1 MFIMTQTCLIKPYLG
16 QTPTGPKY
24 GTEYTS
30 NCRFESH
37 RGKYTDAKGK
47 EFISNAKLFLPPD
60 ESNVSLTIDSAIT
73 VDGVQYLLRQKM
85 VQRGFTLSHVECV
98 VV

>member
-1 MFIMTQTCLIKPYLG
+1 MTQTCTIKPYLG

-24 GTEYTS
+24 GTQYTS
-30 NCRFESH
+30 ICRFESH
-37 RGKYTDAKGK
+37 RGKYTDVKGK
-47 EFISNAKLFLPPD
+47 EFISNAKLFLPPTT
-60 ESNVSLTIDSAIT
+60 ENLGLSVDSAII

-85 VQRGFTLSHVECV
+85 IQRGFTLSHIECV